1 MNFFEQQ
8 DRARRNSGR
17 LLILMVLAVL
27 SLITLTS
34 LALGVVWQLFGQSH
48 SSLWLASDGAIGL
61 LPSWRLVG
69 VVSLA
74 VIAVVLLG
82 SVYKS
87 LQLSRGGQAVAERL
101 GGRLINLAPQS
112 LEEQRLLNVV
122 EEMALASGTPVP
134 PVYVLDDA
142 GINAFA
148 AGLTPQDA
156 VIGITRGAISLLSR
170 EELQGV
176 IAHEFSHIFHGDM
189 RLNTRLVAVLH
200 GILLLG
206 LIGGFLLRGSSRAS
220 SRSSRNNSAAAIIAV
235 GGTLW
240 LLGYAG
246 TFFGS
251 LIKAAVSRQREF
263 LADASAVQFTR
274 NPQGIAGALQ
284 KIGGNLYGSQLR
296 AGHAAEFSH
305 MYFAAGI
312 SRALD
317 GMLATHPPLEERIRR
332 VTPEWDGRYPDVS
345 ILSLLPTNATAD
357 QRAVAQGWDQALTG
371 FSAASATAAI
381 ASIGEPRAAHLQQAH
396 KVLDELHPALRQAAH
411 HGSGAQALL
420 YGLLLAPT
428 APLRDQQ
435 LKMLKPLLS
444 AELMEHV
451 QALEQPLRQLP
462 GNQRLTLLDLAMP
475 ALKQLGAEQAAGLC
489 AVMARLIRADGQVE
503 LLEWTLL
510 RIVERNLAPSRRLS
524 GHFHL
529 LEVLDDAQVLL
540 SFLAHAGN
548 VPPDQAQAALAKA
561 AGELPYNAL
570 NLLPAAQCDL
580 KALEAALKRLNQLQP
595 LQKPRLLKAMAR
607 CIEHDGRIEVAEAE
621 LLRAVADLL
630 DCPMPPLLH
639 TTTGPLAG

>member
-8 DRARRNSGR
+8 HRAQRNSGR
-17 LLILMVLAVL
+17 LLILMVLAVV
-27 SLITLTS
+27 SLIALTS
-34 LALGVVWQLFGQSH
+34 VVLGLVWQLFGQSH
-48 SSLWLASDGAIGL
+48 TSLWLASDQAISV

-69 VVSLA
+69 MVALA
-74 VIAVVLLG
+74 VIGVVLLG
-82 SVYKS
+82 SLYKH
-87 LQLSRGGQAVAERL
+87 LQLSRGGQAIAERL
-101 GGRLINLAPQS
+101 GGRLVNLAPQS
-112 LEEQRLLNVV
+112 LGEQRLLNVV
-122 EEMALASGTPVP
+122 EEMALASGAPVP
-134 PVYVLDDA
+134 PVYVLDDV

-170 EELQGV
+170 DELQGV

-206 LIGGFLLRGSSRAS
+206 LIGGFLLRGSTR
-220 SRSSRNNSAAAIIAV
+220 SRSSRDNSAAAIMVI
-235 GGTLW
+235 GGALW
-240 LLGYAG
+240 VLGYAG
-246 TFFGS
+246 TFFGN

-284 KIGGNLYGSQLR
+284 KIGGNQFGSQLR

-312 SRALD
+312 SQSLE
-317 GMLATHPPLEERIRR
+317 GLLATHPPLDERIRR
-332 VTPEWDGRYPDVS
+332 ITPGWDGRYPQVS
-345 ILSLLPTNATAD
+345 SLSLLPADATLD
-357 QRAVAQGWDQALTG
+357 PRTVAGGWDQALTASALG
-371 FSAASATAAI
+371 FSAAAATAAI
-381 ASIGEPRAAHLQQAH
+381 ATIGEPQAANLQQAH
-396 KVLDELHPALRQAAH
+396 TALEALNPLLRQAAH

-428 APLRDQQ
+428 SALREQQ
-435 LKMLKPLLS
+435 LQLLQPLIS
-444 AELMEHV
+444 SELMDSLH
-451 QALEQPLRQLP
+451 ALQQPLRQLP
-462 GNQRLTLLDLAMP
+462 MSQRLSLLNLSMP
-475 ALKQLGAEQAAGLC
+475 ALKQLSTEQVAELC
-489 AVMARLIRADGQVE
+489 GHMARLIRADGNVE

-510 RIVERNLAPSRRLS
+510 RIVERNLAPPRPLS
-524 GHFHL
+524 GHLQL
-529 LEVLDDAQVLL
+529 LHVNSEVQVLL
-540 SFLAHAGN
+540 SFMARAGS
-548 VPPDQAQAALAKA
+548 VSPEQAQAALAYA
-561 AGELPYNAL
+561 MPEVPSVSLS
-570 NLLPAAQCDL
+570 LLPVAQSDL

-607 CIEHDGRIEVAEAE
+607 CIEHDGRIEVVEAE

-639 TTTGPLAG
+639 ATLGSF

>member
-17 LLILMVLAVL
+17 LLVLMILAVL
-27 SLITLTS
+27 SLIGLTS
-34 LALGVVWQLFGQSH
+34 LALGVVWQVFGPDPQS
-48 SSLWLASDGAIGL
+48 LGMLDGPRTL
-61 LPSWRLVG
+61 LPSGPQVAM
-69 VVSLA
+69 VALA
-74 VIAVVLLG
+74 VIGVVLLG
-82 SVYKS
+82 SLYKS

-134 PVYVLDDA
+134 PVYVLDDV

-189 RLNTRLVAVLH
+189 RLNTRLVAVL
-200 GILLLG
+200 
-206 LIGGFLLRGSSRAS
+206 RSSSRGS

-235 GGTLW
+235 GATLW

-274 NPQGIAGALQ
+274 NPQSIAGALQ
-284 KIGGNLYGSQLR
+284 KIGGNQYGSQLR

-312 SRALD
+312 SRALE

-345 ILSLLPTNATAD
+345 ILSLLPTNATAN
-357 QRAVAQGWDQALTG
+357 QPAVAQGWDQALTG

-435 LKMLKPLLS
+435 LQMLKPLLS

-540 SFLAHAGN
+540 SFLAHAGT
-548 VPPDQAQAALAKA
+548 VPTDQAQAALAKA
-561 AGELPYNAL
+561 ASELPYTVL
-570 NLLPAAQCDL
+570 NLLPATQCDL